1 MHKAQTERGNN
12 RASGRHHQHLPH
24 HNTSTLDHKRSTR
37 YQNRADDTMIYSE
50 GSGYAELLH
59 ILQSDT
65 AHIGKWF
72 KENRLTVMLKKV
84 GQ

>member
-1 MHKAQTERGNN
+1 
-12 RASGRHHQHLPH
+12 
-24 HNTSTLDHKRSTR
+24 
-37 YQNRADDTMIYSE
+37 MIYSE

-84 GQ
+84 GQWSLEPVGGWDV